1 MRKEFIQGLLCGVV
15 ATTLFF
21 GISSLIHREP
31 PENKKNITHI
41 QMVKKPLKKGIA
53 EVFYPQENETQSR
66 LANKILD
73 VLVKEYELVAKVLEI
88 PEDKILS
95 YQTYGLVFCE
105 DIDDMTLKYTH
116 NGLTL
121 VNGVQCYPVV
131 GEAGFPFRDP
141 KTRFRLAHSLP
152 QKRY

>member
-1 MRKEFIQGLLCGVV
+1 MRKEFIQGFIYGVV

-21 GISSLIHREP
+21 GIGSLINREP
-31 PENKKNITHI
+31 KKENKKNITHI

-53 EVFYPQENETQSR
+53 EVFYSEGNETQGK

-73 VLVKEYELVAKVLEI
+73 VLVKEYELVAKVIEI

-105 DIDDMTLKYTH
+105 DIDDMFLKYTH

-121 VNGVQCYPVV
+121 VDGVQCYPVV
-131 GEAGFPFRDP
+131 GETDFHFETQRRD
-141 KTRFRLAHSLP
+141 FG
-152 QKRY
+152 